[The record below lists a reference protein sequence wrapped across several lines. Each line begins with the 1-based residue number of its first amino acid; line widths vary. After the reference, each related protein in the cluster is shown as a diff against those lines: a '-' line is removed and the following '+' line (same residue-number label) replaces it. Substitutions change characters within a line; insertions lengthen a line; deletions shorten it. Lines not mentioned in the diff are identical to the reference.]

1 MKLVEIHQIK
11 RGERHFDEIDDLCF
25 KSKNLF
31 NSALYTVRQHFFE
44 TGKYLNYYSVDKIFK
59 ETNQPDY
66 RALPTQVSQQTLKG
80 LDKAFASFFTLHK
93 KFKEGKYP
101 NKPNI
106 PHYKDKIDG
115 RYTVTYTNQCFSRPM
130 LRKL

>member
-11 RGERHFDEIDDLCF
+11 RGELHFDEIDELCF

-31 NSALYTVRQHFFE
+31 NAALYTVRQHFFE

-66 RALPTQVSQQTLKG
+66 RALPIKVSQQTLKG
-80 LDKAFASFFTLHK
+80 LDTAFASFFEL
-93 KFKEGKYP
+93 F
-101 NKPNI
+101 
-106 PHYKDKIDG
+106 
-115 RYTVTYTNQCFSRPM
+115 V
-130 LRKL
+130 

>member
-1 MKLVEIHQIK
+1 MRQVEIHQIK
-11 RGERHFDEIDDLCF
+11 RGELHFDEIDELCF

-66 RALPTQVSQQTLKG
+66 RALPIKVSQQTLKG
-80 LDKAFASFFTLHK
+80 LDMAFVSFFKLHK
-93 KFKEGKYP
+93 KFK
-101 NKPNI
+101 
-106 PHYKDKIDG
+106 
-115 RYTVTYTNQCFSRPM
+115 
-130 LRKL
+130 